1 MIQIPEIP
9 QIQGQPVNMPTANA
23 NAANAPV
30 AALGELARSIGSAGD
45 AFQQRADQIQQIE
58 NARLE
63 SEHRQTLAAKYA
75 DFQIELDK
83 DPDPKNRVPRTRSFF
98 QTEGSAIPQNL
109 PPMVRDRLRNHFDTF
124 ATQAVISQ
132 AEESAKLALKRASL
146 ALDNEIRAATSY
158 NDRPALDLAL
168 SNAEEAGLVLPE
180 EKDALISSFERKT
193 NATALE
199 IAIEE
204 NPAAIAEELASADFL
219 ARHPGITQADIPQL
233 QGAVRAS
240 AQRKRSEE
248 MDLIEAA
255 LTDNLLQPEDI
266 EDAVYLSPGDRAKV
280 KHAIAAAQADKLPSN
295 EDHAKAWDLLTS
307 LREYRADPA
316 TTQEQ
321 YRELWNEA
329 RGSVLARVAPKW
341 QGDLKKELS
350 YLSPAGRDAQPKIS
364 GEYEKGDLEALGRG
378 IAFRARDAGF
388 FGSMDEDATP
398 QEKEKAFRKAEDVR
412 LEVKRWLSTQREP
425 TPEKVR
431 EYTDSLISGDRIKS
445 TARELQSF
453 VPGTAQRLR
462 VAPPMPQLPPK
473 QGAKDKETEDPLNIQ
488 PGNSG
493 ASDALLPARKQ
504 LETFINQ

>member
-1 MIQIPEIP
+1 MIQIPELP

-23 NAANAPV
+23 NAAGAPV

-63 SEHRQTLAAKYA
+63 SEHRQKLAAKYA

-98 QTEGSAIPQNL
+98 QTEGSAISPNL

-132 AEESAKLALKRASL
+132 AEQSAKLGQKRAGL
-146 ALDNEIRAATSY
+146 ALDNELRAATAH

-168 SNAEEAGLVLPE
+168 GNAEEAGLVLPE
-180 EKDALISSFERKT
+180 EKDALISRFERQT

-199 IAIEE
+199 LAIEE
-204 NPAAIAEELASADFL
+204 NPAAIADELASADFL
-219 ARHPGITQADIPQL
+219 ARYPGITQADIPQL

-350 YLSPAGRDAQPKIS
+350 YLSPAGRDVQPKIS

-388 FGSMDEDATP
+388 LGSMDEDATP
-398 QEKEKAFRKAEDVR
+398 QEKEKAYRKAEDIR
-412 LEVKRWLSTQREP
+412 LQVKRFVAGNP
-425 TPEKVR
+425 KATPAEVR
-431 EYTDSLISGDRIKS
+431 EFTDGLISGDRIKS
-445 TARELQSF
+445 TARDLQSF
-453 VPGTAQRLR
+453 VPGTGQQFRSK
-462 VAPPMPQLPPK
+462 PTMPTLPPK
-473 QGAKDKETEDPLNIQ
+473 QGAKDKATADPLNIP
-488 PGNSG
+488 PGDAD
-493 ASDALLPARKQ
+493 ASDALLPARQQ
-504 LETFINQ
+504 LESFIK